1 MEAEMLGQIIL
12 VVFACCGYCCHSI
25 VVIIV
30 AIDDVDIAG
39 TFASFQET
47 KVGHSRHWISA
58 EGEKPAKTT
67 LHQRL

>member
-1 MEAEMLGQIIL
+1 MLGQIIL
-12 VVFACCGYCCHSI
+12 VVFVCCHFI

-30 AIDDVDIAG
+30 AIDDVDIAV

-67 LHQRL
+67 LHQRLSVNIA

>member
-1 MEAEMLGQIIL
+1 M
-12 VVFACCGYCCHSI
+12 
-25 VVIIV
+25 VIIV